1 MIHFLIFQCT
11 SPGGDEESNTGL
23 DKSTNEEDYKTRLRK
38 ELVSR
43 DGHGQLSKDI
53 NIFLTFKDKNLENA
67 YSSYREPYSSIPLCA
82 SLLVHI
88 VGGIYSFLVLPR

>member
-1 MIHFLIFQCT
+1 LFIFQCT